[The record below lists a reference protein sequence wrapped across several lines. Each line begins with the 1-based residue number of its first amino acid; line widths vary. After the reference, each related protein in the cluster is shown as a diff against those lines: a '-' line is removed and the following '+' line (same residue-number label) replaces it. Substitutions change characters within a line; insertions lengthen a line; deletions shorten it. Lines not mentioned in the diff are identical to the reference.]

1 MTSNNKTAF
10 NNDDPKNKE
19 KKKLKEV
26 PAVRSING
34 KLVPVI
40 EAYESFTGWYWFVTE
55 RTPDR
60 DNPDECFGLVIGLE
74 KEWGYINPPAIKAE
88 LGNLFWK
95 VHRRDVWSISY
106 IEMVKV
112 EGRAGDGSSN
122 DICPLC
128 SEPVTEYQTR
138 YIQDERIVHEK
149 CIGDDADNDDDVEDV
164 DVSASDNQEAAE

>member
-1 MTSNNKTAF
+1 MTSNNKSVL
-10 NNDDPKNKE
+10 NDDSKSKE
-19 KKKLKEV
+19 KKGLKEIPV
-26 PAVRSING
+26 IRSING

-74 KEWGYINPPAIKAE
+74 NEWGYINPPAIKAE

-95 VHRRDVWSISY
+95 VHQKDIWSISY
-106 IEMVKV
+106 IETVKV
-112 EGRAGDGSSN
+112 EDRTGDASS

-128 SEPVTEYQTR
+128 NEPVTEYQTR

-149 CIGDDADNDDDVEDV
+149 CIDDHADNDDGVEDP
-164 DVSASDNQEAAE
+164 DDSVSNNPEAE